1 MALLYWIQFVIQE
14 TSYIETYFR
23 SHEVPVPLLL
33 IEEVSEH
40 EGARKDMQHHDSGIL
55 GRVHVT
61 NKPPLPV
68 LDGVQ
73 ASITTNTYICYSG
86 RLFRGTSCAEP

>member
-1 MALLYWIQFVIQE
+1 MALLYWIQFVIKE

-40 EGARKDMQHHDSGIL
+40 EHLQGHATHVDRPMIL
-55 GRVHVT
+55 VSRT
-61 NKPPLPV
+61 
-68 LDGVQ
+68 
-73 ASITTNTYICYSG
+73 
-86 RLFRGTSCAEP
+86 

>member
-33 IEEVSEH
+33 IEEVSELC
-40 EGARKDMQHHDSGIL
+40 ARKGNATYAGLSMIL
-55 GRVHVT
+55 AFY
-61 NKPPLPV
+61 N
-68 LDGVQ
+68 
-73 ASITTNTYICYSG
+73 
-86 RLFRGTSCAEP
+86 